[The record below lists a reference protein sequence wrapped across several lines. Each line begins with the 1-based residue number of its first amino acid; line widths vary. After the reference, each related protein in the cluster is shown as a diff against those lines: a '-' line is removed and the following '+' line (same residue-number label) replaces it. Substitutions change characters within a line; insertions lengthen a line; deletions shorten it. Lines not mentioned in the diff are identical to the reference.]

1 MAPKQLDIDDTYKPA
16 SNSTR
21 ITDTL
26 AAIVKS
32 VDKTFLVHVAPK
44 KIIKTKYRKVPVPIA
59 VNVPLGIFVDGA
71 FKSPLIFIPDR
82 TPVIVGKNTP
92 KTENQL

>member
-1 MAPKQLDIDDTYKPA
+1 MAPKQLDIEDTYKPA
-16 SNSTR
+16 SNKTL
-21 ITDTL
+21 ITDTF

-32 VDKTFLVHVAPK
+32 VDKACLVQVAPK
-44 KIIKTKYRKVPVPIA
+44 KTTNTKYRNVPVPIA
-59 VNVPLGIFVDGA
+59 ASVPLGILVDGA
-71 FKSPLIFIPDR
+71 LRSPLIFIPDK